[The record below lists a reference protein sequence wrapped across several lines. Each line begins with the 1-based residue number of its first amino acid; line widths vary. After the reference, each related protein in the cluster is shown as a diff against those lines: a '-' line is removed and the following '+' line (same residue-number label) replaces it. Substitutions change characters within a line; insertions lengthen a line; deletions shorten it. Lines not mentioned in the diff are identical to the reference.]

1 MHRYKRRARSS
12 GVRCIRRI
20 SLRQGSR
27 CDAVAVVS
35 AGIRHADQRRTRA
48 RQRRRSGTRPA
59 PTQSGPRAR
68 SNDRVR
74 PSHRNRS
81 RRLPERP
88 ASGCGP
94 RAAAIA
100 AITFARSPSASK
112 LTRKNCAS
120 WGRKANCCARSSPLL
135 AQKRRVLA
143 CPVLYR
149 SGAPDTIRT
158 CDLCLRRATLYPAEL
173 RVLRG
178 SFSRLAWP
186 RQRRC
191 RGGGAGS
198 KAPKA
203 KVTRSN
209 RVGCARKV
217 GAGRAGTVA
226 ARFPRIG
233 TSNGRPMVD

>member
-1 MHRYKRRARSS
+1 
-12 GVRCIRRI
+12 V
-20 SLRQGSR
+20 Q
-27 CDAVAVVS
+27 
-35 AGIRHADQRRTRA
+35 T
-48 RQRRRSGTRPA
+48 
-59 PTQSGPRAR
+59 
-68 SNDRVR
+68 
-74 PSHRNRS
+74 
-81 RRLPERP
+81 
-88 ASGCGP
+88 
-94 RAAAIA
+94 AIA
-100 AITFARSPSASK
+100 ARRFRCGALKPAERGGAERQGLVKGSSEDPTNVARMCLRRWNDAPLATIGLVLKGSTVSP
-112 LTRKNCAS
+112 
-120 WGRKANCCARSSPLL
+120 
-135 AQKRRVLA
+135 AQ
-143 CPVLYR
+143 
-149 SGAPDTIRT
+149 
-158 CDLCLRRATLYPAEL
+158 LRRATLYPAEL